1 MSLSEVMSIVIF
13 YHYSGYKCF
22 KYFYQEGILKTWKSY
37 FPDAVSYNRF
47 VELKPHTNVPL
58 FFFLHYQNNSEQSGI
73 YYIDATKLPVC
84 HNKRIYR
91 HRVFDEVAQR
101 GKTSM
106 GWFYGLKLHLITNQK
121 GEIMSFTF
129 SSGNKADS
137 NPTIV
142 KTLTKNLKTGK
153 LFADA
158 GYISS
163 KLLTELMEQGIQ
175 LFYKFRRNMKNKLI
189 EKTDKWLLKKRTIVE
204 TIFDLLKNIF
214 ELWNTRH
221 RSIDN
226 AFNNALAAL
235 AAYNFL
241 ENKPS
246 IKNNKRKVVLSL
258 ANSSN

>member
-1 MSLSEVMSIVIF
+1 MSEVMSIVIF

-22 KYFYQEGILKTWKSY
+22 KYFYEYGILDVWKSY

-47 VELKPHTNVPL
+47 LELKPACNIPL
-58 FFFLHYQNNSEQSGI
+58 FFFLYYQNTSDQSGI
-73 YYIDATKLPVC
+73 YYIDSTKLPVC
-84 HNKRIYR
+84 HNKRIYK
-91 HRVFDEVAQR
+91 HRVFDGLAQR

-129 SSGNKADS
+129 SSGNKADANS
-137 NPTIV
+137 AIV
-142 KTLTKNLKTGK
+142 KTLTKNLKEGK

-158 GYISS
+158 GYVSK
-163 KLLTELMEQGIQ
+163 KLLEELMENGIR

-189 EKTDKWLLKKRTIVE
+189 EKGDKWLLKRRTIVE
-204 TIFDLLKNIF
+204 TSFDLLKNIF
-214 ELWNTRH
+214 DLWNTRH

-226 AFNNALAAL
+226 AFNNALASL
-235 AAYNFL
+235 AAYNLL

-258 ANSSN
+258 VNPSS